1 MLLNFCWICGKKE
14 DLNQH
19 HVIPV
24 VKGGSNDETN
34 LITLCYKHHMWIHG
48 RKYRDSINHS
58 MLIKEGMIKSNK
70 KFGRKPI
77 SNEKKEQ
84 VIHLRQQGMSMNKI
98 AKQLSV
104 GNSQVLRICHEM
116 VFNG

>member
-1 MLLNFCWICGKKE
+1 MILDFCCICGKKE

-24 VKGGSNDETN
+24 VKGGINDETN

-58 MLIKEGMIKSNK
+58 MLIKEGQMKSVRLAGRPTNLTDNIKLKVMELKQNGIGIK
-70 KFGRKPI
+70 
-77 SNEKKEQ
+77 
-84 VIHLRQQGMSMNKI
+84 KI
-98 AKQLSV
+98 AKECSIGIQTV
-104 GNSQVLRICHEM
+104 YKVLKES
-116 VFNG
+116 